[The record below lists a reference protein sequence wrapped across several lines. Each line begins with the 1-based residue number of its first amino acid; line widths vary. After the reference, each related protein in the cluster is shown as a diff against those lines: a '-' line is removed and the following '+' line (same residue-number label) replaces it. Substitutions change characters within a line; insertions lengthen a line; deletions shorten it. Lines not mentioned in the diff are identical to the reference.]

1 MASKRPRQPRHH
13 RIDAACGRNFC
24 YPAHKIILIGRSK
37 PSPRDAAL
45 RGQCRH
51 HSLYVQETGG
61 GLRGSS
67 TRISCQPQP
76 EATSESPKAEN
87 GPTLRV
93 PVQSCKAT
101 ILGYAFTAFFLPS
114 LTLSSLTRSSCSDS
128 GAKAR
133 KQRRAFSESS
143 PSSLPIPRPRPCSL
157 AKRSKASPNTSH
169 AVTGDGSSA
178 RLEAPG
184 TSGGMMI
191 PRV

>member
-24 YPAHKIILIGRSK
+24 YPAHKIIPIGRSK

-76 EATSESPKAEN
+76 EATSESR
-87 GPTLRV
+87 TLGISEV
-93 PVQSCKAT
+93 VGGSNASAH
-101 ILGYAFTAFFLPS
+101 GE
-114 LTLSSLTRSSCSDS
+114 LSSSRAL
-128 GAKAR
+128 GASQKID
-133 KQRRAFSESS
+133 QH
-143 PSSLPIPRPRPCSL
+143 L
-157 AKRSKASPNTSH
+157 H
-169 AVTGDGSSA
+169 GDGFTEPTSVRRVQAAPLWLCARSA
-178 RLEAPG
+178 TGQYCHKEVACVGKGEKSCAPRAVPD
-184 TSGGMMI
+184 I
-191 PRV
+191 QY